1 LVGKDTTKKKESQEG
16 LKNRGFQFW
25 AKRGIF
31 DERNTRNGASK
42 ASGWCPKPE
51 AFFFYI
57 GVALLQGGNERENRA
72 GMAMKLREDIRNIAI
87 IAHVDHGKTTL
98 VDHMFRQTGTFRA
111 NQDVGTRVMDSNE
124 LERERGI
131 TILAKNTAVFY
142 KSDGGSTVKINIVDT
157 PGHSDFAGE
166 VERTLKMV
174 DGVLLLVDAAEG
186 PLPGTKFVLKKS
198 LELSLQ
204 PIVVINKID
213 RKDARPHEV
222 LDEVF
227 ELFLSLGAKDHQ
239 LDFPSVYAIA
249 KQGIAKRELDD
260 PSTSLNPLFE
270 SIVQKVPPP
279 PGDVELPFQ
288 MLVTTIDYNDYL
300 GRLGIGRVTRGTIR
314 MGAPM
319 KIIHRDGSVED
330 ARVTK
335 IYVFEGLKRV
345 EVQEASAGDIIALA
359 GMEDVDIGETIAEA
373 SDPTPLPFVS
383 IEEPTLSMNF
393 VVNNSPFAGQEGK
406 YVTTRHLGERL
417 AREIRSNVSLRVE
430 LTDSPDV
437 FKVSGRGELHL
448 AILIETMRREGYE
461 FQVSRPEVIYKRI
474 DDVLCEPMEHVIIDV
489 PDEHVG
495 VVIENL
501 GKRKGEMKNMIQV
514 QGNTRLEFIV
524 PARGLLGFRSEFM
537 TQTKGT
543 GILHHNFHG
552 YEPYKGDL
560 MHRTRGAL
568 VVLEDGMAVPYA
580 MWKLQERSTFFV
592 EPGVRVYRGMIV
604 GENSREY
611 DMVINVCKTKHLTNM
626 RASGSDEAVRLEPP
640 HILTLEQAIEW
651 IGDDEYVEVT
661 PLSIRLRKRYL
672 DHNER
677 NRMSKKKA
685 EIADI

>member
-1 LVGKDTTKKKESQEG
+1 
-16 LKNRGFQFW
+16 
-25 AKRGIF
+25 
-31 DERNTRNGASK
+31 
-42 ASGWCPKPE
+42 
-51 AFFFYI
+51 
-57 GVALLQGGNERENRA
+57 
-72 GMAMKLREDIRNIAI
+72 MKLREDIRNIAI

-98 VDHMFRQTGTFRA
+98 VDHMFRQTGTFRP

-131 TILAKNTAVFY
+131 TILAKNTAVFF
-142 KSDGGSTVKINIVDT
+142 KPNGGKPIKINIVDT

-198 LELSLQ
+198 LELKLQ

-227 ELFLSLGAKDHQ
+227 ELFLSLGASDQQ
-239 LDFPSVYAIA
+239 LDFPIIYAIS

-260 PSTSLNPLFE
+260 PSDTLKPLFE
-270 SIVQKVPPP
+270 AIVQRVSPP
-279 PGDVELPFQ
+279 PGELQLPFQ

-300 GRLGIGRVTRGTIR
+300 GRLGIGRITRGTIR
-314 MGAPM
+314 LGSPM
-319 KIIHRDGSVED
+319 KVIHRHGAVDD
-330 ARVTK
+330 ARVTR

-345 EVQEASAGDIIALA
+345 EVQEAGAGDIIALA
-359 GMEDVDIGETIAEA
+359 GMEDVDIGETIADA
-373 SDPTPLPFVS
+373 SDPTPLSFVA

-393 VVNNSPFAGQEGK
+393 VVNNSPLAGQEGK

-430 LTDSPDV
+430 LTDSPDI

-461 FQVSRPEVIYKRI
+461 FQVSRPEVIYKTI

-489 PDEHVG
+489 PDEYVG

-501 GKRKGEMKNMIQV
+501 GQRKGEMKNMIRV

-524 PARGLLGFRSEFM
+524 PARGLLGFRSDFL

-543 GILHHNFHG
+543 GILHHNFSG
-552 YEPYKGDL
+552 YEPNKGDFS
-560 MHRTRGAL
+560 HRTRGAL
-568 VVLEDGMAVPYA
+568 VALEDGTSVAYA

-592 EPGVRVYRGMIV
+592 EPGVRVYKGMIV
-604 GENSREY
+604 GESSREY
-611 DMVINVCKTKHLTNM
+611 DMVVNVCKTKHLTNM

-677 NRMSKKKA
+677 NRMSRKKA
-685 EIADI
+685 EIIDT